1 MYRVYCL
8 SFNQLQIMKTMNS
21 RNLRILWSFV
31 LMLAI
36 VGVHDAEAQRKKRKK
51 KKGKTEQTTPKPKP
65 KSKKKSIAS
74 LTKSSKKMEG
84 LFTIFQDTIT
94 GDVKLL
100 VKDDQLDKDFI
111 YFAQIADGVTEARA
125 YRGSYRGSTLFH
137 VRKYFNKIEIVAP
150 NTNFYFD
157 ANNAISRAAVANT
170 SDATIASGKILAS
183 DEKKGEYLI
192 DANGLFLSETF
203 TRIKGPRFPGQS
215 PFAFSLGRFD
225 KGKSKINEIKNYPE
239 NTNVKT
245 EYVYSNPTVLNGG
258 SNAIK
263 DGRNVSI
270 KVFHTFMEM
279 PEDGYQ
285 PRMDDAR
292 VGYFLTQTNDMTST
306 ETVNY
311 RDMIHRWR
319 LVKKD
324 PNAAISEP
332 VTPIT
337 WWIEN
342 TTPVEWRETIKEGVL
357 AWNEA
362 FEKAGFKNAM
372 VVKVQPDD
380 ADWDAG
386 DVRYNVLRWTSSPN
400 PPFGG
405 YGPSFVNPR
414 TGEILG
420 ADIMLEYVHFTNRVF
435 ADKLYNDAAANMQ
448 IGLETEEELEIKKH
462 QEKHNPMFCSMGHMM
477 HENFMFGNAVLEAT
491 GASDLEMETL
501 KKEGM
506 KSLIMHEVGHTLG
519 LNHNMKA
526 SQLFTPEQLADANF
540 IRGKALTGSVMDYAG
555 INLTNDRSKQGQ
567 YYDMAVGPYDIWAIQ
582 FGYMPFKN
590 NAEKNALLNRST
602 EPQLIFGND
611 ADDMR
616 SPGKAIDPRVM
627 TGDLSNDQIAYSI
640 NRFELVNDMMKDIKT
655 RFSKDGATYMDLVR
669 AYYTLNGQAAR
680 AGDVVSRFIG
690 GVYVDRALHG
700 QPGGTQPFTPV
711 SLEDQK
717 RAFNAL
723 KKYVFAPDAFDAPN
737 DVYNYLARQRRGYN
751 FFGGPEDPKI
761 HAQVLGYQTRVLA
774 HIMHPNTLQRLN
786 DSELYGNE
794 YKLSSFMND
803 LNKAMFLPDVNG
815 NVNSFRQNLQVAYT
829 QRLINMVTGRS
840 KNRFVPAAQSMAV
853 YNLKRIRGWVNNNT
867 GDISTKAHKAH
878 LKTLIDNAM
887 KEIK

>member
-1 MYRVYCL
+1 
-8 SFNQLQIMKTMNS
+8 MNS
-21 RNLRILWSFV
+21 RTLRVLWSLF

-36 VGVHDAEAQRKKRKK
+36 VGVQDAEAQRRKRK
-51 KKGKTEQTTPKPKP
+51 KKGKTEMATKPKPKP
-65 KSKKKSIAS
+65 KKPKKSIATM
-74 LTKSSKKMEG
+74 TKKSKKMEG
-84 LFTIFQDTIT
+84 LFTIYQDTVTGAVKMLIT
-94 GDVKLL
+94 K
-100 VKDDQLDKDFI
+100 DQLDKDYI
-111 YFAQIADGVTEARA
+111 YFSQIADGVTEAGSF
-125 YRGSYRGSTLFH
+125 RGSYRGSNVFH
-137 VRKYFNKIEIVAP
+137 IKKYFNKIDFYAP
-150 NTNFYFD
+150 NTSFYFD
-157 ANNAISRAAVANT
+157 DGNAISKAAKANI
-170 SDATIASGKILAS
+170 SDARVASTKVLFA

-192 DANGLFLSETF
+192 DATGLFLSETL
-203 TRIKGPRFPGQS
+203 TRVKPPRFPGRS

-225 KGKSKINEIKNYPE
+225 KNKSKIEAIKNYPE
-239 NTNVKT
+239 NTNIKT
-245 EYVYSNPTVLNGG
+245 EYVYSNPSVLNGG
-258 SNAIK
+258 SNAVT

-270 KVFHTFMEM
+270 KVFHTFMNM
-279 PEDGYQ
+279 PEDGYEV
-285 PRMDDAR
+285 RLDDPR

-306 ETVNY
+306 GTVNY
-311 RDMIHRWR
+311 RDLVHRWR
-319 LVKKD
+319 LVKKN
-324 PNAAISEP
+324 PNAAMSEP

-435 ADKLYNDAAANMQ
+435 ADKLYTDAASYMH
-448 IGLETEEELEIKKH
+448 LETEEELEIKRFKDKNAQNH
-462 QEKHNPMFCSMGHMM
+462 MYCSMGHLM
-477 HENFMFGNAVLEAT
+477 HENNMFGTAVLEAT

-526 SQLFTPEQLADANF
+526 SQIYTPAQLADANF
-540 IRGKALTGSVMDYAG
+540 IKGKALTGSVMDYAG
-555 INLTNDRSKQGQ
+555 INLTNDRTKQGQ
-567 YYDMAVGPYDIWAIQ
+567 YYDMAVGPYDVWAIQ
-582 FGYMPFKN
+582 FGYTPFKSKG
-590 NAEKNALLNRST
+590 EMTALLNKST
-602 EPQLIFGND
+602 KPELIFGND

-627 TGDLSNDQIAYSI
+627 TGDLSGDQITYSI
-640 NRFELVNDMMKDIKT
+640 NRFKLVNSMMTKIKS
-655 RFSKDGATYMDLVR
+655 RFAKKDGTYMDLVR

-680 AGDVVSRFIG
+680 AGDVISRFIG
-690 GVYVDRALHG
+690 GVYVDRAMVG
-700 QPGGTQPFTPV
+700 QPGGTMPYTPV
-711 SLEDQK
+711 SLADQK

-723 KKYVFAPDAFDAPN
+723 KKYVFAPNAFNAPKE
-737 DVYNYLARQRRGYN
+737 VYNYLARQRRGYN

-761 HAQVLGYQTRVLA
+761 HRQVLGYQARVLA
-774 HIMHPNTLQRLN
+774 HIMHPNTLQRLG
-786 DSELYGNE
+786 DSELYGNK
-794 YKLSSFMND
+794 YKLSTFMTD
-803 LNKAMFLPDVNG
+803 LNNAMFKPDVYG
-815 NVNSFRQNLQVAYT
+815 SINSFRQNLQITYVK
-829 QRLINMVTGRS
+829 RLVNMVTGRAA
-840 KNRFVPAAQSMAV
+840 NRFSPASQSMALL
-853 YNLKRIRGWVNNNT
+853 NLKNIKTWVSNGTGNT
-867 GDISTKAHKAH
+867 ATRAHKNH
-878 LKTLIDNAM
+878 IKTLITNVM